1 MPIKRIIVL
10 IFILVIVSSTGAILW
25 TRSDFSI
32 SHPSRKIGDPIDTL
46 NGVIVYYNGSVS
58 HVLERNV
65 AKDGYNLGLKYQ
77 CVEFVKRYYYE
88 HLKHKMPDS
97 YGHAKDFFKKSLK
110 DGTMNTQRN
119 LTQYSN
125 PSSTKPAVK
134 DLIVFDGN
142 TFNPYG
148 HVAIISKVNDKEI
161 EITQQNPGPNAP
173 SRDTY
178 DLKFENGKWR
188 IMAGDALGWLRK

>member
-1 MPIKRIIVL
+1 MKRILL
-10 IFILVIVSSTGAILW
+10 IAITLLFVGSAVALFW

-32 SHPSRKIGDPIDTL
+32 THPSRNIGDPLDTL
-46 NGVIVYYNGSVS
+46 DGVLVYYNGSVS

-110 DGTMNTQRN
+110 DGSVNTQRN
-119 LTQYSN
+119 LFQYSN
-125 PSSTKPAVK
+125 PSSSKPKVK

-142 TFNPYG
+142 VYNPYG
-148 HVAIISKVNDKEI
+148 HVAVVSKVTEKEI

-173 SRDTY
+173 SRETF

-188 IMAGDALGWLRK
+188 VLAGDALGWLRK